1 MYFVR
6 KHMMQKKK
14 NTLRFVSVIELLE
27 LFYVQM
33 Q

>member
-6 KHMMQKKK
+6 KRMMQKKK

>member
-6 KHMMQKKK
+6 KHMMKYKQ
-14 NTLRFVSVIELLE
+14 TALRFVSVIELLE